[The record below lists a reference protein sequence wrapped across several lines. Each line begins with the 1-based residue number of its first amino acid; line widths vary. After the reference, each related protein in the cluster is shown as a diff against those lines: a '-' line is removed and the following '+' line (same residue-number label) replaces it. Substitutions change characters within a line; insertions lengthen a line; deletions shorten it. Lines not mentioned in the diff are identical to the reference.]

1 MQHLDWTA
9 TLNSIKESV
18 PRAQFLSWIEPLEFI
33 QRDETSVRL
42 GVPSRLH
49 EEMLKKH
56 LHHHVLRAIE
66 KQTGFPVQLEFE
78 VLAKTNVEAS
88 FSAEIPAT
96 PAPAAAPQRPQLRV
110 IEGSLATA
118 PPPLEIEE
126 REVVHRPL
134 YPRPTSPFFE
144 VEANRVALQV
154 SRLLVDGI
162 DPNLSSLVIS
172 GGIGMGKTHLL
183 STIGMMLEKR
193 YPRLRIRYTNSESFT
208 AEMIQSFRDNSTHL
222 FKKKYREDTDV
233 LLFDDVQE
241 LAGRE
246 KTQEQIL
253 HIFNELL
260 TLGRRIIFTSNVP
273 IHRLGKM
280 IDPLRSRLL
289 SLMSVEIGCPSVDQ
303 RLQLLTLACEH
314 NKMIVDGA
322 VLRHLSENG
331 SQDIRGLL
339 GSLVRLHMQSTL
351 ENKTLDADYV
361 QRQNGI
367 PQTTRSPVT
376 IEEIVSLIELNFG
389 VTREDLCKKGRKS
402 NIAWARQVA
411 MYLARHMTYLPLEE
425 IGAHFGRDHATV
437 LYSYEKVAEGIKT
450 HRDVQ
455 LQLEYLLER
464 LKAKAPRK

>member
-9 TLNSIKESV
+9 TLNSIRDSV

-33 QRDETSVRL
+33 QSDETSVRL

-49 EEMLKKH
+49 EEMLKNQFKH
-56 LHHHVLRAIE
+56 LQQHLQIAIQ
-66 KQTGFPVQLEFE
+66 KQTGSPVQLEFE

-88 FSAEIPAT
+88 YSTEAPP
-96 PAPAAAPQRPQLRV
+96 PAPAPIPARPQLRV
-110 IEGSLATA
+110 IEGSLST
-118 PPPLEIEE
+118 PPVEDVP
-126 REVVHRPL
+126 EVIRRPL
-134 YPRPTSPFFE
+134 YPKPTSPFFS
-144 VEANRVALQV
+144 VASNQMALRVAELMVQG
-154 SRLLVDGI
+154 D
-162 DPNLSSLVIS
+162 DPNLGSVVFTA
-172 GGIGMGKTHLL
+172 GIGMGKTHLL
-183 STIGMMLEKR
+183 STIGALFEKR
-193 YPRLRIRYTNSESFT
+193 HPRLRVRYTNSESFT
-208 AEMIQSFRDNSTHL
+208 AEMIQSFKDNSTHL

-233 LLFDDVQE
+233 LLFDDIQE

-260 TLGRRIIFTSNVP
+260 TLGRRIVFTSNIP
-273 IHRLGKM
+273 IQRLGKM

-289 SLMSVEIGCPSVDQ
+289 GLMSVEIGSPLVAE
-303 RLQLLTLACEH
+303 RLELLTLACEH
-314 NKMIVDGA
+314 NKMVVDGA
-322 VLRHLSENG
+322 VLRHLAENG

-339 GSLVRLHMQSTL
+339 GSLVRLHMTSTL
-351 ENKTLDADYV
+351 ENKALDADYV
-361 QRQNGI
+361 IRQNCL
-367 PQTTRSPVT
+367 PQTARSPVS
-376 IEEIVSLIELNFG
+376 IDEIISLVELNFG
-389 VTREDLCKKGRKS
+389 VTREELSKKGRKS

-425 IGAHFGRDHATV
+425 IGAVFGRDHATV

-464 LKAKAPRK
+464 LKAKAPKK